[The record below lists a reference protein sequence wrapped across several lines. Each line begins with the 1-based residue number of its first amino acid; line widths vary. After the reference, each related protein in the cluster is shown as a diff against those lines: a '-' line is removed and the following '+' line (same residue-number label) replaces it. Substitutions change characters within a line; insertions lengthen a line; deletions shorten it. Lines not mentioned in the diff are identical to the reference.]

1 MMSAEVSFVRLN
13 EERFDAEDE
22 DDDDDLSY
30 YRTMATDLETC
41 TNNIGTKSAWM
52 SSGAKVQRNM

>member
-22 DDDDDLSY
+22 EDDY